1 MVRDTMDPSVLEDNQ
16 LEKTKVD
23 ANKIVARAK
32 GMLLTPRTE
41 WPLVAAE
48 ADTVGGVYSGYI
60 LLLAAIPVLVSF
72 LASTVIGVSVPL
84 LGTYRVGIAAALT
97 GAVVRYALSLVGV
110 YVVALIVDALAPTFG
125 AEKNSVQALKTVA
138 YSYTAYW
145 VISILGLIPG
155 LALLAG
161 LGGGI
166 YSIYLLNM
174 GLPSTMKC
182 PTDKTVGYTA
192 LTVVITIVIG
202 IVLGLILSALGG
214 LGLGVGRGLT
224 GFGQPTVTGS
234 NGFQPGT
241 PGAALQNWS
250 RQMKAATDQ
259 AAAAQKS
266 GDKDAQAKAMGAL
279 VGAALGSGGKVES
292 LAPDRLRTF
301 MPEAIGG
308 LKRTQLQVQRNG
320 AMGMQVSTATGTY
333 SDDTQH
339 TVTVTIADTG
349 SLKGVFGFASG
360 WAGVEQE
367 SQTDTGYDKLYKNGG
382 QLIHEKWDSKS
393 NSGEYGVVVADR
405 FSVTAQGGADR
416 IDDLKSDVAS
426 INLPGLEALR
436 NEGVQPN

>member
-1 MVRDTMDPSVLEDNQ
+1 M
-16 LEKTKVD
+16 D
-23 ANKIVARAK
+23 ANKIIARAK
-32 GMLLTPRTE
+32 GMLLTPRAE
-41 WPLVAAE
+41 WPVIAAE
-48 ADTVGGVYSGYI
+48 PDTIGGLFSGYI

-97 GAVVRYALSLVGV
+97 GAVVRYALTLVGV
-110 YVVALIVDALAPTFG
+110 YVVALIVDTLAPTFA
-125 AEKNSVQALKTVA
+125 AEKDPVQALKTVA

-155 LALLAG
+155 LALLAA

-174 GLPSTMKC
+174 GLPFTMKC

-192 LTVVITIVIG
+192 LTVVIAIVVG
-202 IVLGLILSALGG
+202 VVLGLIVSALGG
-214 LGLGVGRGLT
+214 LGFGAGRGLS
-224 GFGQPTVTGS
+224 GFGQSAVTS
-234 NGFQPGT
+234 PSGFQPGT
-241 PGAALQNWS
+241 PGAALQSWS
-250 RQMKAATDQ
+250 QRMKAASDQ

-279 VGAALGSGGKVES
+279 VGTALGSGGKVES
-292 LAPDRLRTF
+292 LAPDRIRTF
-301 MPEAIGG
+301 MPDSTGS
-308 LKRTQLQVQRNG
+308 LKRTQLQVQRSG

-333 SDDTQH
+333 SDGAQH
-339 TVTVTIADTG
+339 TVTLTITDTG

-360 WAGVEQE
+360 WGGVEQE
-367 SQTDTGYDKLYKNGG
+367 TQTDTGYDKLYKSGG

-393 NSGEYGVVVADR
+393 QSGEYGVVVGDR
-405 FSVTAQGGADR
+405 FSVTAQGNADK
-416 IDDLKSDVAS
+416 IDDLKSDVAA
-426 INLPGLEALR
+426 INLSGLEALK

>member
-1 MVRDTMDPSVLEDNQ
+1 M
-16 LEKTKVD
+16 D

-32 GMLLTPRTE
+32 AMLLTPRAE
-41 WPLVAAE
+41 WPIVAAE
-48 ADTVGGVYSGYI
+48 PDSIGGLYSGYI

-72 LASTVIGVSVPL
+72 LVATVIGISVPL

-97 GAVVRYALSLVGV
+97 GAVVRYALTLVAV

-125 AEKNSVQALKTVA
+125 AEKNPVQALKTVA
-138 YSYTAYW
+138 YSYTALW
-145 VISILGLIPG
+145 VISILGIIPG
-155 LALLAG
+155 LALLAT
-161 LGGGI
+161 LGGAI

-182 PTDKTVGYTA
+182 PADKTVGYTA
-192 LTVVITIVIG
+192 LTVVIAIVVG
-202 IVLGLILSALGG
+202 VVLSLILGALGG
-214 LGLGVGRGLT
+214 FGLGAGRGLS
-224 GFGQPTVTGS
+224 GFGQPAVTS
-234 NGFQPGT
+234 SSGFQPGS
-241 PGAALQNWS
+241 PGAALQSWS
-250 RQMKAATDQ
+250 QRVKAASDQ
-259 AAAAQKS
+259 ATAAQKS

-279 VGAALGSGGKVES
+279 MGAALGNNGKVES
-292 LAPDRLRTF
+292 LPPDQIRTF
-301 MPEAIGG
+301 MPDALGS
-308 LKRTQLQVQRNG
+308 LKRTQLQVQRGG

-333 SDDTQH
+333 SDGAQH

-393 NSGEYGVVVADR
+393 DSGEYGVVVADR
-405 FSVTAQGGADR
+405 FSVTAQGNADK
-416 IDDLKSDVAS
+416 IDDLKGDVAAV
-426 INLPGLEALR
+426 NLSGLEALK